1 MSEYENFNAKVKT
14 NMASRRKAI
23 IKDTNILLV
32 TVLVTIAIFYG
43 LNAITFISAE
53 FMLILVFIT
62 ICIGAF
68 NAGRIWSDYKR

>member
-1 MSEYENFNAKVKT
+1 MSEYENLNAKIKT
-14 NMASRRKAI
+14 QMAARRKEI
-23 IKDTNILLV
+23 IKYTSILLAK
-32 TVLVTIAIFYG
+32 VLVVIAIFYG

-68 NAGRIWSDYKR
+68 NAGRIWSGFKR